1 MYSDGTSSKG
11 KGKNGS
17 KLKSKTTASERW
29 GSQAWNPSM
38 STPF

>member
-17 KLKSKTTASERW
+17 KLKSKTKAAERW
-29 GSQAWNPSM
+29 GMAWNPSM
-38 STPF
+38 DTPF